1 MRTNGFVTE
10 LVPVVRSACR
20 DGVFLS
26 WRRRSGPRLRIRQK
40 SSKSPEAGPEWRH
53 QAMPGERRIRI
64 LAALVGAGGA
74 ELETVALCEVSAMVT
89 DMSGAAIVLL
99 TDDAPQGSIC
109 TSNELSAVLERLQ
122 FELGEGPCVDAHAE
136 KRPVSEPD
144 LGGATSGRW
153 PAFARPAI
161 EAGVGAVFAFPLQ
174 VGAARL
180 GALQLHDERPGAL
193 SDEQHADAL
202 VMADIA
208 AQAVLVMQSDA
219 PPGLLGK
226 ELEAGADF
234 KYVVH
239 QASGMVAAQL
249 DVSVTTA
256 LIRLRAHAFG
266 NDRSLT
272 DVAASVVART
282 LRFDDNS
289 GEKDP
294 RPDPGAY
301 S

>member
-1 MRTNGFVTE
+1 
-10 LVPVVRSACR
+10 
-20 DGVFLS
+20 
-26 WRRRSGPRLRIRQK
+26 
-40 SSKSPEAGPEWRH
+40 
-53 QAMPGERRIRI
+53 MPGERRTRI
-64 LAALVGAGGA
+64 LAALVGASGA
-74 ELETVALCEVSAMVT
+74 ELETEALCEVCAMVT
-89 DMSGAAIVLL
+89 GVSGAAIVLL
-99 TDDAPQGSIC
+99 ADDATQGSIC
-109 TSNELSAVLERLQ
+109 TSNEVSAVLERLQ
-122 FELGEGPCVDAHAE
+122 FELGEGPCVDAYAE
-136 KRPVSEPD
+136 KRPVAEPD
-144 LGGATSGRW
+144 LLRATSGRW

-193 SDEQHADAL
+193 TDEQHADAL

-219 PPGLLGK
+219 PPGLLGHD
-226 ELEAGADF
+226 LEAGADF

-249 DVSVTTA
+249 EVSVATA
-256 LIRLRAHAFG
+256 LTRLRAYAFG
-266 NDRSLT
+266 NDRPL
-272 DVAASVVART
+272 DEVAAAVVART

-294 RPDPGAY
+294 GPEPDAY
-301 S
+301 P